1 MNDVRDEGFDDLLD
15 AISDGAG
22 YFLECSN
29 GHSSLPPRRVCP
41 DCGDTDLS
49 KRPLPGAGAI
59 VTYTVVHVLTPQ
71 FEGEAPYVTAIAEF
85 GSVRLTGLLVD
96 IDPDAVTVGMDVS
109 LDVETI
115 GTTGRSPSLS
125 SLDRSSQGSRA
136 WWEACRRGHRTGP
149 PKPERYR
156 TVIRFIVT
164 VIDVSA

>member
-29 GHSSLPPRRVCP
+29 GHSSLPPRRLCP

-49 KRPLPGAGAI
+49 ERPLPGAGAI
-59 VTYTVVHVLTPQ
+59 VTYTVVHVPTPQ

-115 GTTGRSPSLS
+115 GTHRSI
-125 SLDRSSQGSRA
+125 A
-136 WWEACRRGHRTGP
+136 F
-149 PKPERYR
+149 
-156 TVIRFIVT
+156 TVE
-164 VIDVSA
+164 S